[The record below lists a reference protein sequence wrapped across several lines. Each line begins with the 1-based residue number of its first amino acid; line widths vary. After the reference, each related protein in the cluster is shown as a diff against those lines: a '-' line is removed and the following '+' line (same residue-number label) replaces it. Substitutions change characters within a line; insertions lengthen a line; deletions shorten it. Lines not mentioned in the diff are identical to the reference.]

1 MPKSYRFVVTG
12 RVQGVFFRQSTKQRA
27 DALGLSGWVRNRD
40 DGAVEG
46 TVHGADAAAL
56 DAFRDWLN
64 RGPVRAQ
71 VQEVRWEACDE
82 DLAPGFAVRHY

>member
-27 DALGLSGWVRNRD
+27 DALGLQGWVRNRD

-46 TVHGADAAAL
+46 TVHGTDAAAL

-64 RGPVRAQ
+64 RGPQRAQ
-71 VQEVRWEACDE
+71 VQGVRWEDCE
-82 DLAPGFAVRHY
+82 ESSPEGFEVRH

>member
-12 RVQGVFFRQSTKQRA
+12 RVQGVFFRQSAKDCA

-46 TVHGADAAAL
+46 TVHGTDAAAL
-56 DAFRDWLN
+56 EQFRDWLN

-71 VQEVRWEACDE
+71 VQEVRWEASEESVTADFE
-82 DLAPGFAVRHY
+82 VRR

>member
-27 DALGLSGWVRNRD
+27 DALGLHGWVRNRD

-46 TVHGADAAAL
+46 TVHGTDAAAL

-64 RGPVRAQ
+64 RGPTQAQ
-71 VQEVRWEACDE
+71 VQEVSWAESEEPRTT
-82 DLAPGFAVRHY
+82 GFDVKR

>member
-12 RVQGVFFRQSTKQRA
+12 RVQGVFFRQSTKQQA
-27 DALGLSGWVRNRD
+27 DELGLSGWVRNRD

-46 TVHGADAAAL
+46 VVHGADAAAL

-71 VQEVRWEACDE
+71 VQAVAWDVAPTATVPGFEVR
-82 DLAPGFAVRHY
+82 R

>member
-27 DALGLSGWVRNRD
+27 DELGLSGWVRNRD

-71 VQEVRWEACDE
+71 VQAVAWDAVVAAAVTGFEVR
-82 DLAPGFAVRHY
+82 R

>member
-27 DALGLSGWVRNRD
+27 DELGLQGWVRNRD

-46 TVHGADAAAL
+46 TIHGTDPAAL

-71 VQEVRWEACDE
+71 VQAVRWETSEEPITA
-82 DLAPGFAVRHY
+82 GFEVRR

>member
-27 DALGLSGWVRNRD
+27 DELGLQGWVRNRD

-46 TVHGADAAAL
+46 TVHGTDAAAL

-64 RGPVRAQ
+64 RGPARAQ

-82 DLAPGFAVRHY
+82 NLAAGYEIRR

>member
-12 RVQGVFFRQSTKQRA
+12 RVQGVYFRQSTKQRA
-27 DALGLSGWVRNRD
+27 DELGLRGWVRNRD

-56 DAFRDWLN
+56 EAFRDWLN

-71 VQEVRWEACDE
+71 VQDVAWDAVTALPGPGFEVR
-82 DLAPGFAVRHY
+82 R